1 MIMDVG
7 LTTTTIVEVK
17 DIPNTGEEWKYLKK
31 KFMKSS
37 GTNKMLRSMM
47 IKNGKLSKSSI
58 LIYTEESFNTG
69 LNSLGLM
76 KTKHGIL
83 PQTLWDHLTDYVSSI
98 WIILNALDH

>member
-1 MIMDVG
+1 MKAQEVWEAIEMYEKIGNEEYMNWLSNSNWRKLDLKANMIMDVG

-47 IKNGKLSKSSI
+47 IKNGKLSKS
-58 LIYTEESFNTG
+58 
-69 LNSLGLM
+69 
-76 KTKHGIL
+76 
-83 PQTLWDHLTDYVSSI
+83 
-98 WIILNALDH
+98 

>member
-1 MIMDVG
+1 MYEKIGNEEYMNGLSNSNWRKLDLKANMIMDVG

-47 IKNGKLSKSSI
+47 IKNGKLSKS
-58 LIYTEESFNTG
+58 
-69 LNSLGLM
+69 
-76 KTKHGIL
+76 
-83 PQTLWDHLTDYVSSI
+83 
-98 WIILNALDH
+98 

>member
-1 MIMDVG
+1 MKAQEVWEAIEMYEKIGNEEYMNGLSNSNWRKLDLKANMIMDVG

-47 IKNGKLSKSSI
+47 IKNGKLSKS
-58 LIYTEESFNTG
+58 
-69 LNSLGLM
+69 
-76 KTKHGIL
+76 
-83 PQTLWDHLTDYVSSI
+83 
-98 WIILNALDH
+98 